1 MCVWGTDSDQIG
13 DSCVRPHAAAQH
25 NGTRPN
31 QRKQRAPQTTKR
43 RRRRLGQFP
52 EAFMVFH
59 VANAWEEGG
68 GAADG
73 GDNLSSGAVKLFV
86 CAHESISLD
95 LDTR

>member
-1 MCVWGTDSDQIG
+1 
-13 DSCVRPHAAAQH
+13 
-25 NGTRPN
+25 
-31 QRKQRAPQTTKR
+31 
-43 RRRRLGQFP
+43 
-52 EAFMVFH
+52 MVFH